1 MSIRVCQNSFSRG
14 VLSPTLSARVDLE
27 QYNLGLKKLT
37 NGFIA
42 QEGCVLNRSGLEY
55 LNSAKYSS
63 KKTRLFPF
71 NFNMTQNYIIEAGDK
86 YFRFIYNGG
95 YILDSNDDIYEIVT
109 PYSEDELFEID
120 YVQQADV
127 MTFVQKNHIPQ
138 NLERHAHN
146 NWVISPVSIQASI
159 SAPSNVTAV
168 YTGSTSSNT
177 TTYEYVVCA
186 VDSDTKEESIRSS
199 IATVTGHLEAYW
211 TTAEYITISWSSV
224 NNAVEYN
231 IYRAVN
237 GIFGYVGT
245 SSTTTFKDNNIE
257 PDLTSCAPIFTNP
270 FANDNYPDCVCFYQ
284 QRKIYASSSDK
295 PQTLWASQTGTNDNF
310 NISRPLNASDSLSLS
325 VYDNLA
331 SPIRNLIPF
340 DDLIVMTSNSEY
352 CVNGS
357 DKIFSANPAPVAKLQ
372 SCYGCAK
379 IKPVISGSMVLFVQS
394 GGSIVRD
401 LGYNY
406 LSDSYDGQELSLL
419 ANHLFEGKTIVDM
432 GYSKEPYRILWC
444 VMSDGTI
451 NALTYNPKQKIS
463 AWHVH
468 KTKGNFESVAVIREN
483 NEDIP
488 YFVVKRKINNSDVR
502 YVERLRPRNVSSLEN
517 AFFLDCALHQTFN
530 SAVSTIFGLDHLK
543 NTKVNALLD
552 YGVVED
558 LEVNGSGV
566 LTLPYPAKDV
576 LIGLEYDFELE
587 TLDLEAEGT
596 LGIDKIVNL
605 VEVKI
610 LNSREDFFI
619 INDDNTLNQS
629 SRSHESI
636 NYPKKLFSKDVQF
649 CPLSNAGL
657 QKSIRLLQKY
667 PLPINILAINATVS
681 LREVEA
687 I

>member
-14 VLSPTLSARVDLE
+14 VLSPALSARVDLE

-42 QEGCVLNRSGLEY
+42 QEGCVMNRAGLEF
-55 LNSAKYSS
+55 LNSAKYNN
-63 KKTRLFPF
+63 KKARLFPF
-71 NFNMTQNYIIEAGDK
+71 NFNMTQNYIIEAGNY

-95 YILDSNDDIYEIVT
+95 YILDGNNAIYEIVT
-109 PYSEDELFEID
+109 PYSENELSGID

-127 MTFVQKNHIPQ
+127 MTFVHKNHAPQ
-138 NLERHAHN
+138 NLERYNHN
-146 NWVISPVSIQASI
+146 NWVLSSVNIQASI
-159 SAPSNVTAV
+159 SPPSNITAT

-177 TTYEYVVCA
+177 TTYNYVVCS
-186 VDSDTKEESIRSS
+186 VDSETKEESVRSS
-199 IATVTGHLEAYW
+199 TVSVLGHMEAYW
-211 TTAEYITISWSSV
+211 TTSEYITLNWDSV
-224 NNAVEYN
+224 VGALEYN

-245 SSTTTFKDNNIE
+245 SSSTSFKDNNIE

-270 FANDNYPDCVCFYQ
+270 FANDNYPDCVCYYQ
-284 QRKIYASSSDK
+284 QRKIYASSSSK
-295 PQTLWASQTGTNDNF
+295 PQTIWASQSGTNDNF
-310 NISRPLNASDSLSLS
+310 NISRPLNASDSLSMS
-325 VYDNLA
+325 IYDNLA

-340 DDLIVMTSNSEY
+340 DDLIVMTSSSEY

-357 DKIFSANPAPVAKLQ
+357 DKVFSANPAPVAKLQ
-372 SCYGCAK
+372 SCYGSSK

-419 ANHLFEGKTIVDM
+419 ANHLFEGKTVVDM
-432 GYSKEPYRILWC
+432 AYSKEPYRILWC

-468 KTKGNFESVAVIREN
+468 KTKGSFESVAIIREN

-488 YFVVKRKINNSDVR
+488 YFVVKRTINNSTVR
-502 YVERLRPRNVSSLEN
+502 YIERLKSRNIASLEN
-517 AFFLDCALHQTFN
+517 AFFLDCALHRTFTN
-530 SAVSTIFGLDHLK
+530 KVSTVSGLNHLR
-543 NTKVNALLD
+543 NAKVNALLD
-552 YGVVED
+552 FGVVED
-558 LEVNGSGV
+558 LEVDNNGTV
-566 LTLPYPAKDV
+566 NLPYPAKDI

-587 TLDLEAEGT
+587 TLNLEAEGT

-619 INDDNTLNQS
+619 INDDNTLNQNA
-629 SRSHESI
+629 RSHESI
-636 NYPKKLFSKDVQF
+636 NYPKKLFDKDVQF

-657 QKSIRLLQKY
+657 QKSIKLVQKY